1 MNHLISSSYFGII
14 SALLAAFC
22 WSIAVIIF
30 RSASKYLSP
39 LLIVVLKNTIAV
51 ICFIIMFI
59 ILDIPLWYS
68 HLTTS
73 DYLKIILSGVL
84 GMGLSDLL
92 FINALS
98 KIGASRVAIINCFEP
113 AVIYFFSIL
122 ILDSYLTTQQ
132 FFGFTI
138 VIIALLIIAYEK
150 DKEEID
156 PKIKKKG
163 MLTQI
168 FAVILSSF
176 GIVLI
181 KPILSEINNSIETQ
195 LWVTFFRLFP
205 GFIFTW
211 FIYTFQKNKLELLAP
226 LKQKSIILKII
237 ISSGLGTFV
246 ALSFWIIGYA
256 NIPKPPIA
264 SIIGQT
270 SVIFIIVLSYL
281 FLNEKISKTRIFA
294 MLVAI
299 CGVLFIIFN

>member
-39 LLIVVLKNTIAV
+39 LLIVGLKNTIALF
-51 ICFIIMFI
+51 CFIISFLI
-59 ILDIPLWYS
+59 FDISIWQS
-68 HLTTS
+68 SFTNT
-73 DYLKIILSGVL
+73 DYFKIIISGCL
-84 GMGLSDLL
+84 GMGIGDIL
-92 FINALS
+92 FIYALS
-98 KIGASRVAIINCFEP
+98 QIGANRVAIINCFEP

-181 KPILSEINNSIETQ
+181 KPILSPQI
-195 LWVTFFRLFP
+195 
-205 GFIFTW
+205 
-211 FIYTFQKNKLELLAP
+211 
-226 LKQKSIILKII
+226 
-237 ISSGLGTFV
+237 
-246 ALSFWIIGYA
+246 
-256 NIPKPPIA
+256 
-264 SIIGQT
+264 
-270 SVIFIIVLSYL
+270 
-281 FLNEKISKTRIFA
+281 
-294 MLVAI
+294 
-299 CGVLFIIFN
+299 